1 MGALEMDLILAS
13 YGGEAILTTIN
24 SKADQPKDRWGHLP
38 NR

>member
-13 YGGEAILTTIN
+13 YGGEAILPTTN
-24 SKADQPKDRWGHLP
+24 SKTDQPKDKWGHLP